1 MISFNLQGQPVQLE
15 GLGTYTPT
23 IDLDGTVGV
32 GHRADMEIK
41 KHLNIP
47 GEFKG
52 EIENRENAFF
62 ASLKRMARP
71 ATIWSPGG
79 TRNIRTIRSRS
90 RPDRRAVQFSTRDR
104 MNRQDL
110 QDEQDKSEWK
120 ILEILLILSKKK
132 RDCVP
137 SLVDGGLGRGHA
149 PVSL

>member
-1 MISFNLQGQPVQLE
+1 LILKNIPKDENNINPTNTIATTALTLISFNLQGQPVQLE

-71 ATIWSPGG
+71 ATNWSPGG
-79 TRNIRTIRSRS
+79 TWNTRAIRSRS
-90 RPDRRAVQFSTRDR
+90 RPDRA
-104 MNRQDL
+104 
-110 QDEQDKSEWK
+110 
-120 ILEILLILSKKK
+120 
-132 RDCVP
+132 P
-137 SLVDGGLGRGHA
+137 SLVDGWLGRGTTTDCTDYTD
-149 PVSL
+149 LIDGERG